1 MIIDTEC
8 SRCNGTGEVVA
19 STPNRWSRFVGWDDL
34 YPDDF
39 TEPCPTCGGS
49 GQRFSRQD
57 VSSAQICRRPQPQR

>member
-49 GQRFSRQD
+49 GTIECDPENEIGDWMRD
-57 VSSAQICRRPQPQR
+57 E